1 MAQLPP
7 DLPTSLLKRGGS
19 SILTHAALICCCDIS
34 NRRESSSG
42 NLSVAF
48 LLITAILLRR
58 WIISVL
64 GPGDFDFF
72 FFVKSLLI
80 TGQKH
85 ADPQRL
91 SELDLW
97 RGVA

>member
-1 MAQLPP
+1 M
-7 DLPTSLLKRGGS
+7 
-19 SILTHAALICCCDIS
+19 
-34 NRRESSSG
+34 
-42 NLSVAF
+42 AF

-64 GPGDFDFF
+64 GPGDLDFFSF
-72 FFVKSLLI
+72 FFVESLLI

-97 RGVA
+97 RGGA